1 MFHERYR
8 AIPAPGRGSAR
19 ELRAPFRSIFS
30 FPHHRTRTVS
40 RISRSSARAYGRG
53 IAPSS
58 LALLR
63 ASAALGAAIV
73 IAPTA
78 PAQSAATQSTRTQI
92 SIPFERY
99 QLPNGLTVILSPDR
113 SVPTVAVDMWYH
125 VGSKNELPGRTG
137 FAHLFEHV
145 MFTGSGHVPYGLH
158 DKLTEGVGGFNNGST
173 TNDRTNYWEIV
184 PSNYLESAIW
194 LESDRMGFLLD
205 ALDTAKLNAQRD
217 IVKNERRQSYDN
229 QPYGRTSEIVSAA
242 MYPKTHPYAWP
253 VIGSMTDLSAASV
266 EDVKNFFRTYY
277 APNNSTITIVGDF
290 DPAQAKQ
297 WVAKY
302 FGDIPRNKPIV
313 RPQVPSVTMASEK
326 RLVFEDRVQVPRLT
340 LSWPTVG
347 ETHADDHVLD
357 VLASVLSGSRTS
369 RLQKELV
376 YDRQWAA
383 SLGAQQRTN
392 ENGGEFRITLTPR
405 PGHSLT
411 ELELATDSIIQRLQ
425 KDGPT
430 ADEVARAKAGIEL
443 GFVSGLE
450 SNLQKA
456 EILADGAVFHNDPGY
471 YRTQYA
477 ESQSVTAADV
487 KRVANRYLTK
497 GRVVLSVVP
506 LGKKQD
512 ASKAEQSVTVTDAGA
527 NR

>member
-1 MFHERYR
+1 M
-8 AIPAPGRGSAR
+8 
-19 ELRAPFRSIFS
+19 
-30 FPHHRTRTVS
+30 S
-40 RISRSSARAYGRG
+40 RIIGSSARAYGRG
-53 IAPSS
+53 A
-58 LALLR
+58 A
-63 ASAALGAAIV
+63 AALFAVAV
-73 IAPTA
+73 ALPA
-78 PAQSAATQSTRTQI
+78 LPAQKSATSATRSQI
-92 SIPFERY
+92 SIPFEHY
-99 QLPNGLTVILSPDR
+99 QLANGLNVILAPDHA
-113 SVPTVAVDMWYH
+113 VPTVALDMWYH
-125 VGSKNELPGRTG
+125 VGSKNEIPGRTG

-158 DKLTEGVGGFNNGST
+158 DKLTEGVGGYNNGST
-173 TNDRTNYWEIV
+173 TNDRTNYYEVV

-229 QPYGRTSEIVSAA
+229 QPYGRTSEIISAA
-242 MYPKTHPYAWP
+242 MYPKGHPYEWP

-266 EDVKNFFRTYY
+266 EDVKNFFRLYY
-277 APNNSTITIVGDF
+277 APNNSTITIAGDF
-290 DPAQAKQ
+290 DPAQAKT
-297 WVAKY
+297 WVQKY
-302 FGDIPRNKPIV
+302 FGDISRGKAIT
-313 RPQVPSVTMASEK
+313 RPQVRLVTMANER

-347 ETHADDHVLD
+347 AIHEDDHVLD
-357 VLASVLSGSRTS
+357 VLASVLSASRTS

-383 SLGAQQRTN
+383 AVGAQQRTN

-405 PGHSLT
+405 PGHTLT
-411 ELELATDSIIQRLQ
+411 ELELATDSIVQRLQ
-425 KDGPT
+425 REGP
-430 ADEVARAKAGIEL
+430 AEDEVARAKAGIEL
-443 GFVSGLE
+443 GFVAGLE

-456 EILADGAVFHNDPGY
+456 DILANGFVFHGDPAY
-471 YRTQYA
+471 YEKQYA
-477 ESQSVTAADV
+477 EAQSVTASDI

-506 LGKKQD
+506 MGKKQD
-512 ASKAEQSVTVTDAGA
+512 ASKPDLSVTVTDGGE